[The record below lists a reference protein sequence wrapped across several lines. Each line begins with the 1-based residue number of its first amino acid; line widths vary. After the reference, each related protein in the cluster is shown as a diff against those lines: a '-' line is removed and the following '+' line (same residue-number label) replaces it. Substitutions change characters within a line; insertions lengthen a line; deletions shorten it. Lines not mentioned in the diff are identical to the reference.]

1 MYGFKSPDIHEWVKE
16 NTQTYDLSDF
26 KREDMNDNAH
36 KKKLRCTKHALNG
49 YVMSDMIGLNPK
61 SCAFKYQH
69 IEQKQE
75 QGVSNA
81 VVDTSITPYEY
92 NNTLNTNESW
102 VRDVVSITY
111 CNQQL
116 LTYQQ
121 HNIALT
127 SLYGNMNMLDTIN
140 CEQYGYVKTENDDL
154 DNISINAV
162 EYIKQN
168 TDLKIQE
175 VKHIYM

>member
-1 MYGFKSPDIHEWVKE
+1 MSKPIYVGCASL
-16 NTQTYDLSDF
+16 DLSNLTMLQF
-26 KREDMNDNAH
+26 HYNGTENHAKHQYTLPLVVLIALCMVLNVQIFMNGLKKTSNIMIYQIKREDMNDNAH

-92 NNTLNTNESW
+92 NNTLNTNEP
-102 VRDVVSITY
+102 
-111 CNQQL
+111 
-116 LTYQQ
+116 
-121 HNIALT
+121 
-127 SLYGNMNMLDTIN
+127 
-140 CEQYGYVKTENDDL
+140 
-154 DNISINAV
+154 
-162 EYIKQN
+162 
-168 TDLKIQE
+168 
-175 VKHIYM
+175 